1 MAKWYGRSVLA
12 VLVANAIGI
21 QILCAQTDSP
31 AAKYPARAIRFIVPF
46 PPGAANDLIARA
58 VGQRLAERLAQP
70 VVIDNRGGG
79 GGTLGTALAARAAPD
94 GYTIVLV
101 PATHAINVTLYA
113 KPPYD
118 AVKDF
123 APVAL
128 IATGPY
134 LLAVNP
140 ALPARTVKELIALA
154 KSRPGQFNYG
164 SAGTGNATH
173 LIGELMKSMAGI
185 DISHIPYKGTS
196 LALTDVIAG
205 QIHMMFG
212 TISAT
217 NPQIKAGR
225 VRALAVTSARR
236 SAAAQEVPTMDEAGI
251 PGFDA
256 VGWWGVLAPAATPP
270 TIIGKLNSEIGSIVA
285 AEDMQRWLQSQGF
298 DPAISK
304 PGHFADYIRAEIV
317 KWGKVVKASDVQP
330 E

>member
-1 MAKWYGRSVLA
+1 
-12 VLVANAIGI
+12 
-21 QILCAQTDSP
+21 
-31 AAKYPARAIRFIVPF
+31 
-46 PPGAANDLIARA
+46 
-58 VGQRLAERLAQP
+58 
-70 VVIDNRGGG
+70 
-79 GGTLGTALAARAAPD
+79 
-94 GYTIVLV
+94 
-101 PATHAINVTLYA
+101 
-113 KPPYD
+113 
-118 AVKDF
+118 
-123 APVAL
+123 
-128 IATGPY
+128 
-134 LLAVNP
+134 
-140 ALPARTVKELIALA
+140 
-154 KSRPGQFNYG
+154 
-164 SAGTGNATH
+164 
-173 LIGELMKSMAGI
+173 
-185 DISHIPYKGTS
+185 
-196 LALTDVIAG
+196 
-205 QIHMMFG
+205 MMFG

-304 PGHFADYIRAEIV
+304 PGQFADYIRAEIV